1 MEDYHVDR
9 PDVEAQ
15 QCVKL
20 TGTNSSIGLIA
31 LISNTHPLSSESNG
45 SDLSGKTFERA
56 RVLLASIVLG
66 RPGGFS
72 GGPVPDP
79 ISNSAV
85 KLPSADGTK
94 PQGLEE

>member
-1 MEDYHVDR
+1 MEDDHVDR
-9 PDVEAQ
+9 PGVEVRQ
-15 QCVKL
+15 RMEL

-31 LISNTHPLSSESNG
+31 LIYQCPSLPDGSSGATLKSQ
-45 SDLSGKTFERA
+45 TYFF
-56 RVLLASIVLG
+56 ASFVLG
-66 RPGGFS
+66 RTGGFS

-94 PQGLEE
+94 S